1 MTESGYSEF
10 GKIKDI
16 LCHPCLQMTAEKFYT
31 TCDEFQCTDCLNV
44 HYKRAYMRGHKLV
57 NASEPERKQVSMKGL
72 DRCIQHQKAIK
83 FFCEDENQLCC
94 STCATINHRRCKSVK
109 DIHDIVGKSAS
120 KSPRLKVKLQE
131 VKQMTEIIINDVVS
145 SMKKLNDDV
154 KEIPIK
160 IREMQDEVNKL
171 FDDLEESVVGNAES
185 IQAGTL
191 EMLTKKQSQNE
202 KYLADIQS
210 YQDTVDDVY
219 QN

>member
-1 MTESGYSEF
+1 
-10 GKIKDI
+10 
-16 LCHPCLQMTAEKFYT
+16 
-31 TCDEFQCTDCLNV
+31 
-44 HYKRAYMRGHKLV
+44 
-57 NASEPERKQVSMKGL
+57 
-72 DRCIQHQKAIK
+72 
-83 FFCEDENQLCC
+83 
-94 STCATINHRRCKSVK
+94 
-109 DIHDIVGKSAS
+109 
-120 KSPRLKVKLQE
+120 
-131 VKQMTEIIINDVVS
+131 MTEIIINDVVS

-219 QN
+219 QNGTAVEQFIVEEKLNDEINVLHTKVIPNATI